1 MSQIV
6 ANLAASGARQAVN
19 ALELL
24 YAQALAE
31 HGPETPI
38 GFPDTAYRLPLILG
52 MTGQAVEKLGDVETV
67 LASAKTLLPP
77 GEPSLGEAL
86 EAGIATLYAAEAI
99 QAIRYVKQDQPEIL
113 TGLAKNGKNGSNGTH
128 GTNGHSADYR
138 LNGPIADVQLRSWG
152 IQLVDGR
159 MAGAAA
165 IIGCA
170 KSNAVAVKIVRE
182 FQRRN
187 ILCLLCGNVNGRS
200 IIHQLLEEGVELG
213 YDTYTV
219 PFGTDTVSAIYA
231 LGFAARAAMTFGGMK
246 GGQKQQIL
254 EYNRARVPAFVLA
267 LGGVDE
273 LKVAAAAGAL
283 NFGFP
288 IIADTA
294 VPEILASPVTKY
306 EALVGLPFDEIAGR
320 DDLERAE
327 KLVQKCIEVRDIK
340 IRITNVPVPVSYGSA
355 FEGEVVRKNDMR
367 VEFGGKKSRCFEYLR
382 MLDFDAVQDGRVEVV
397 GPDFS
402 QVP

>member
-6 ANLAASGARQAVN
+6 VNLAVAGAKAAVG
-19 ALELL
+19 ALEGL

-31 HGPETPI
+31 HGPETPV
-38 GFPDTAYRLPLILG
+38 GFPDTAYHLPLIMG
-52 MTGQAVEKLGDVETV
+52 MTGQAVEKMEDVGAV
-67 LASAKTLLPP
+67 LDAAKKLLPT
-77 GEPSLGEAL
+77 GEAGLGEAL
-86 EAGIATLYAAEAI
+86 DAGMATLYAAEAI
-99 QAIRYVKQDQPEIL
+99 QAIRYVKNDQPEVV
-113 TGLAKNGKNGSNGTH
+113 TGIK
-128 GTNGHSADYR
+128 GHESGYR
-138 LNGPIADVQLRSWG
+138 LNGPISDVQLRTWG

-170 KSNAVAVKIVRE
+170 KSNEVAVKIVRE

-288 IIADTA
+288 IISDTP
-294 VPEILASPVTKY
+294 VPEILATPVTKY
-306 EALVGLPFDEIAGR
+306 EALVGMPFDEIAPRSSCRGALR
-320 DDLERAE
+320 CATSRSASPTCLCPWPTAPPSKAKWCARPTCASSSAARKRAASSTCACSTSMPSRTARSP
-327 KLVQKCIEVRDIK
+327 L
-340 IRITNVPVPVSYGSA
+340 SA
-355 FEGEVVRKNDMR
+355 
-367 VEFGGKKSRCFEYLR
+367 
-382 MLDFDAVQDGRVEVV
+382 
-397 GPDFS
+397 PT
-402 QVP
+402 